1 MYKLLFVFIGYYF
14 LGLLGALLGFFIGG
28 SIDRARSYGIG
39 GINPLANA
47 RRQEV
52 FLETSFILMGKLAKS
67 DGHISQHEVNHVED
81 FIRQLGLTQ
90 EHRQQAIAQFKRGSS
105 ADDTEIKQIC
115 QEFMS
120 HCGQTLHLRQALLT
134 YLIVM
139 ALADQQLDKAEESV
153 LEQIALQLGYQQAQ
167 FQQLLEMILNQAQFS
182 QGRPATQSN
191 IEEAY
196 KALGVTSESSDQEI
210 KRAYRKLMSQ
220 HHPDKLMGQGMPE
233 DMIKV
238 ATERSK
244 EIQAAYDLIKELR
257 PTLK

>member
-1 MYKLLFVFIGYYF
+1 MYKLILTILGYVW
-14 LGLLGALLGFFIGG
+14 LGLIGALLGFFIGG
-28 SIDRARSYGIG
+28 SIDRAKSYGIG

-52 FLETSFILMGKLAKS
+52 FLETCFVLMGKLAKS
-67 DGHISQHEVNHVED
+67 DGHVSQQEINHVED
-81 FIRQLGLTQ
+81 FMRQMGMTQ
-90 EHRQQAIAQFKRGSS
+90 EHRQQAITQFKRGTT
-105 ADDTEIKQIC
+105 ADDGMVAEVC
-115 QEFMS
+115 QQFMS

-139 ALADQQLDKAEESV
+139 ALADQQLDQAEEKT
-153 LEQIALQLGYQQAQ
+153 LEQIALHLGYQATQ
-167 FQQLLEMILNQAQFS
+167 FRQLLEMILNQAQFAK
-182 QGRPATQSN
+182 GRPATQSS
-191 IEEAY
+191 IKEAY
-196 KALGVTSESSDQEI
+196 KALGISAESSDQEV

-233 DMIKV
+233 DMIRV

-244 EIQAAYDLIKELR
+244 EIQAAYDLIKEQR

>member
-1 MYKLLFVFIGYYF
+1 
-14 LGLLGALLGFFIGG
+14 
-28 SIDRARSYGIG
+28 
-39 GINPLANA
+39 
-47 RRQEV
+47 
-52 FLETSFILMGKLAKS
+52 
-67 DGHISQHEVNHVED
+67 
-81 FIRQLGLTQ
+81 
-90 EHRQQAIAQFKRGSS
+90 
-105 ADDTEIKQIC
+105 
-115 QEFMS
+115 
-120 HCGQTLHLRQALLT
+120 
-134 YLIVM
+134 M

-182 QGRPATQSN
+182 QGRPTTESN

-196 KALGVTSESSDQEI
+196 KALGVTSENSDQEV

-257 PTLK
+257 PSLK

>member
-90 EHRQQAIAQFKRGSS
+90 EHRQQAIAQFKRGSN
-105 ADDTEIKQIC
+105 ADDAEIKHIC

-191 IEEAY
+191 IEGAY
-196 KALGVTSESSDQEI
+196 KALGVSSESSDQEV

-244 EIQAAYDLIKELR
+244 EIQAAYDLIKEIR

>member
-1 MYKLLFVFIGYYF
+1 MYKLILTLLGFFW

-28 SIDRARSYGIG
+28 SIDRAKSYGIG

-47 RRQEV
+47 KRQEV
-52 FLETSFILMGKLAKS
+52 FLATCFTLMGKLAKS
-67 DGHISQHEVNHVED
+67 DGHVSQQEVNHVED
-81 FIRQLGLTQ
+81 FMRQMGMTQ
-90 EHRQQAIAQFKRGSS
+90 EHRQQAIAQFKRGTV
-105 ADDTEIKQIC
+105 ADDALVTEVC
-115 QEFMS
+115 QQFML

-139 ALADQQLDKAEESV
+139 ALADQQLDQAEEKT
-153 LEQIALQLGYQQAQ
+153 LEQIALNLGYQSAQ
-167 FQQLLEMILNQAQFS
+167 FKQLLDMILNQAQFA
-182 QGRPATQSN
+182 QGRPATQSS

-196 KALGVTSESSDQEI
+196 KALGVPASSSDQEV

-244 EIQAAYDLIKELR
+244 EIQTAYDLIKEQR